1 MARLLTHWDDLQWI
15 VWGNTDFSW
24 FTEDTYSKSRNDKRG
39 GHTIAAPFDVVKA
52 AFSYGHFSPKA
63 ELYALTWACT
73 LVKVKIADICTDI
86 TQAFGVN
93 LNFGKL

>member
-1 MARLLTHWDDLQWI
+1 M
-15 VWGNTDFSW
+15 WGNTDFSR
-24 FTEDTYSKSRNDKRG
+24 FTEDSYPKSKNDKHCG

-52 AFSYGHFSPKA
+52 AFSYGRFSPKA

-86 TQAFGVN
+86 AQAFGVN